1 VAGTE
6 PRPSGTLLEMT
17 IAPRTAQ
24 EVLVELE
31 PLLTVELDRHL
42 SQSTQWFPH
51 EYVPYEV
58 GRNFVDEPWITEDS
72 GLPDIAR
79 VAMELNLLTEDNLPY
94 YTLALTRTF
103 GHTEAWDAWVRRWT
117 AEEGRHSIVLRDY
130 LTVTRGL
137 DPAAL
142 EVQRMDMVQRGWTPD
157 FAERLTPFDGLVYTT
172 LQELAT
178 RIAHRNTGTVSADEG
193 ALRILQRIAGDENLH
208 YLFYRAMGEGALQI
222 WPSEMM
228 LAIERQ
234 VTGFSMPGADMPAFN
249 DRAKRMAQAGVYN
262 FRIHLDQI
270 LSRVL
275 LKHWRVDRV
284 QGLSDEAERARERTL
299 AFMAKLD
306 RVASRLD
313 ERSVPVEAAA
323 LRAAAI

>member
-1 VAGTE
+1 VTQE
-6 PRPSGTLLEMT
+6 LR
-17 IAPRTAQ
+17 PRTAP
-24 EVLVELE
+24 ELLRELE
-31 PLLTVELDRHL
+31 PLLAVELDRHHA
-42 SQSTQWFPH
+42 QAAEWFPH
-51 EYVPYEV
+51 EYVPYER
-58 GRNFVDEPWITEDS
+58 GRNFIDEPWTPEDS
-72 GLPDIAR
+72 GLTDIAA
-79 VAMELNLLTEDNLPY
+79 VAMEVNLLTEDNLPY

-130 LTVTRGL
+130 LTVTRGI
-137 DPAAL
+137 DPTQL
-142 EVQRMDMVQRGWTPD
+142 EVQRMDMVQRGWYPD
-157 FAERLTPFDGLVYTT
+157 FATELTPLDGLAYTT

-178 RIAHRNTGTVSADEG
+178 RIAHRNTGTVSDDAE
-193 ALRILQRIAGDENLH
+193 ALRILQRIAADENLH
-208 YLFYRAMGEGALQI
+208 YLFYRAMGEGALAL

-234 VTGFSMPGADMPAFN
+234 VVGFSMPGADMPAFA

-262 FRIHLDQI
+262 FRIHHDQI

-275 LKHWRVDRV
+275 LQHWKIDSLD
-284 QGLSDEAERARERTL
+284 GLSDEAQAARDRVF

-313 ERSVPVEAAA
+313 ERAVPVAADV
-323 LRAAAI
+323 LRPAAV

>member
-1 VAGTE
+1 VTQE
-6 PRPSGTLLEMT
+6 LR
-17 IAPRTAQ
+17 PRTPQ
-24 EVLVELE
+24 DLLRELE
-31 PLLTVELDRHL
+31 PLLAVELDRHHA
-42 SQSTQWFPH
+42 QSTEWFPH
-51 EYVPYEV
+51 EFVPYER
-58 GRNFVDEPWITEDS
+58 GRSFVDEPWTPDDS
-72 GLPDIAR
+72 GLPDIAA
-79 VAMELNLLTEDNLPY
+79 VAMEVNLLTEDNLPY

-130 LTVTRGL
+130 LTVTRGI
-137 DPAAL
+137 DPAQL
-142 EVQRMDMVQRGWTPD
+142 EVQRMDMVQRGWYPD
-157 FAERLTPFDGLVYTT
+157 FATELTPLDGLAYTT

-178 RIAHRNTGTVSADEG
+178 RIAHRNTGTVSDDIE
-193 ALRILQRIAGDENLH
+193 ALRILQRIAADENLH
-208 YLFYRAMGEGALQI
+208 YLFYRAMGEGALAL

-234 VTGFSMPGADMPAFN
+234 VVGFSMPGADMPAFG

-262 FRIHLDQI
+262 FRIHHDQI

-275 LKHWRVDRV
+275 LQHWKLDRVD
-284 QGLSDEAERARERTL
+284 GLSDEAKRARDRVF

-313 ERSVPVEAAA
+313 ERAVPVAADV
-323 LRAAAI
+323 LRPASV